1 MPQKGNITL
10 ILLIILLIAAGV
22 TYFLITSGKISNP
35 LSKKEATASLG
46 EQIYTKTKNP
56 LEDKLPETN
65 PFSKVN
71 PFKGVYKN
79 PFE

>member
-1 MPQKGNITL
+1 MVRIAL
-10 ILLIILLIAAGV
+10 ILIVVLVIAGGA
-22 TYFLITSGKISNP
+22 YFLITSGKISNP
-35 LSKKEATASLG
+35 LSKNTATTSLG
-46 EQIYTKTKNP
+46 EQIYQQTQNP
-56 LEDKLPETN
+56 VSALPQTN